1 MLLVEEIIEL
11 TGEKAVSR
19 SVVAAHW
26 PMTDHRG
33 ADVLVLVELA
43 AQTAGINNGW
53 QNRLRNGPDAVS
65 RGWIVGVKSARFSV
79 DVLPLGAE
87 IRVTSENSF
96 EFEGFREIRSS
107 AKVNGRSAAEI
118 TLQLMQA
125 DQDKGIYQ

>member
-1 MLLVEEIIEL
+1 MSPIRFLAICTLAVALPAELLRRRPDVR
-11 TGEKAVSR
+11 R
-19 SVVAAHW
+19 SE
-26 PMTDHRG
+26 R
-33 ADVLVLVELA
+33 ELA